1 MPVAAAIGVAAVGA
15 LASRSAN
22 KAAANASNA
31 SADSARLQSQIAA
44 EQWDKYQEIYDP
56 LERQVVKEAQQYD
69 TPENYAKA
77 AGDASA
83 TVASQFGKARE
94 QLMRTP
100 GLDPSSGAFQAGM
113 TNLGLSE
120 AANNAVQQN
129 AARMKVKDTA
139 FARKT
144 DALSLGKGLPAN
156 ASSALSSAASTNNAL
171 ATFNTKLGLSQA
183 ESAGRVMD
191 RIASPNA
198 INGITSWLKG
208 PQAGSMN
215 GNGSVQ
221 GNADYVYDL

>member
-1 MPVAAAIGVAAVGA
+1 MPVAAAIVGSAAIGA

-22 KAAANASNA
+22 KAAARASNA
-31 SADSARLQSQIAA
+31 SADAAALQSQIAA

-156 ASSALSSAASTNNAL
+156 ASSALNSAASTNNAL
-171 ATFNTKLGLSQA
+171 ATFNTNLGLSQA
-183 ESAGRVMD
+183 SAAGRVMD
-191 RIASPNA
+191 RIASPDSLNSM
-198 INGITSWLKG
+198 GSWLSG
-208 PQAGSMN
+208 PKTAAAG
-215 GNGSVQ
+215 GS
-221 GNADYVYDL
+221 GFTNYDAMGM